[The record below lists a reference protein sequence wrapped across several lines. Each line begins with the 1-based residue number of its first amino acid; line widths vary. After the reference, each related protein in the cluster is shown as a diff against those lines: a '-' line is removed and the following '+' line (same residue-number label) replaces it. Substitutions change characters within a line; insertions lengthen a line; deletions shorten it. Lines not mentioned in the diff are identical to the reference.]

1 MELVLFRFTG
11 MENLHVAV
19 LHSHGQPVTS
29 WAVTQTENLT
39 AEVMLLKLSSLPEV
53 PGPHS
58 VVQPPSPELG
68 AVSRDINAAGP
79 VCVAL
84 ELSDQSLVVEVPHC
98 NVPVTETTLSL
109 APPNTSEI
117 VLTCSS
123 WNTLW
128 SPGWWP
134 ERSRQGLRRSSL
146 PWSWELKMRGP
157 ILRLCSPP
165 LPPPESSHQAAAWWT
180 GCSCLLWDS
189 PAGTGEPW
197 SLVGWCPRPWRNPC
211 LQCRRTWW
219 GWTWWRH
226 RPHHRGAACW
236 SSG

>member
-1 MELVLFRFTG
+1 MELVLVWLSG
-11 MENLHVAV
+11 VENLNVAV
-19 LHSHGQPVTS
+19 LHSHSQPVSSGTP
-29 WAVTQTENLT
+29 AQTEDLT
-39 AEVMLLKLSSLPEV
+39 AEVVLLELSSLPEV

-123 WNTLW
+123 
-128 SPGWWP
+128 
-134 ERSRQGLRRSSL
+134 
-146 PWSWELKMRGP
+146 
-157 ILRLCSPP
+157 
-165 LPPPESSHQAAAWWT
+165 
-180 GCSCLLWDS
+180 
-189 PAGTGEPW
+189 
-197 SLVGWCPRPWRNPC
+197 
-211 LQCRRTWW
+211 
-219 GWTWWRH
+219 
-226 RPHHRGAACW
+226 
-236 SSG
+236 